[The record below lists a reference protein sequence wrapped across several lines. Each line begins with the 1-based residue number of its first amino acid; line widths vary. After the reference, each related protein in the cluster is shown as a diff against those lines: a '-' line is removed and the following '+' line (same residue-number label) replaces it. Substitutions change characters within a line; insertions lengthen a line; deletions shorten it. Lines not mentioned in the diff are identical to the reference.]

1 MELSSDLGTY
11 NQSLGNHISDD
22 IRKLKKNRRKLADVL
37 GKLKAYRLA
46 KQMES
51 LANRLLRNTDLA
63 GPVRQDIKTV
73 NNY

>member
-11 NQSLGNHISDD
+11 NESLGNRISDD